1 MNAIASSVSR
11 DAAARAT
18 SQDLRWQD
26 VVSRNKAADG
36 RFYYSVASTGVY
48 CKPSCAARLARPE
61 NVRFHATAADAERA
75 GFRACKRCKP
85 ERLAAAAAD
94 TRRERIRYAIGASVL
109 GRLLVARSERGICAI
124 LPGRDDESL
133 FAELRARF
141 PDAEWISDQAGLE
154 LELAA
159 VAAFVDRPQNG
170 LDLPL
175 DAHGDDFQQRVW
187 NALRAIPA
195 GATASY
201 GEIARRIGEPRAA
214 REVATAC
221 AANPLAVAIPCHR
234 VIKSDG
240 SLSGYRWGIA
250 RKRALL
256 AREAQA

>member
-1 MNAIASSVSR
+1 MNAIASSASR
-11 DAAARAT
+11 NDAARAT

-26 VVSRNKAADG
+26 VVSRNQAADG

-48 CKPSCAARLARPE
+48 CTPSCAARLPKPE
-61 NVRFHATAADAERA
+61 NVRFHASAGDAERA
-75 GFRACKRCKP
+75 GFRPCMRCKP
-85 ERLAAAAAD
+85 ERYAAAAD
-94 TRRERIRYAIGASVL
+94 AAGRERIRYAIGASAL
-109 GRLLVARSERGICAI
+109 GRLLVARSERGVCAI
-124 LPGRDDESL
+124 LPGGDA
-133 FAELRARF
+133 AELRSRF
-141 PDAEWISDQAGLE
+141 PDAELIGDEAGLA

-159 VAAFVDRPQNG
+159 IAAFVDRPQRG

-187 NALRAIPA
+187 KALRDIPA

-201 GEIARRIGEPRAA
+201 GDIARRIGEPRAA
-214 REVATAC
+214 RDVAAAC

-240 SLSGYRWGIA
+240 SLSGYRWGAA

>member
-1 MNAIASSVSR
+1 MNTIATSISR
-11 DAAARAT
+11 NDAARAT
-18 SQDLRWQD
+18 SQDPRWQD

-61 NVRFHATAADAERA
+61 NVRFHASTADAERA
-75 GFRACKRCKP
+75 GFRPCKRCKP
-85 ERLAAAAAD
+85 ERFAAAAD
-94 TRRERIRYAIGASVL
+94 SAGRERIRYAIGPSAM

-124 LPGRDDESL
+124 LPGRDGESL
-133 FAELRARF
+133 LADLRSRF
-141 PDAEWISDQAGLE
+141 PDADLLSDEVGLE

-159 VAAFVDRPQNG
+159 IAGFVNRPQRG

-175 DAHGDDFQQRVW
+175 DAHGDDFQRRVW
-187 NALRAIPA
+187 NALRDIPA

-201 GEIARRIGEPRAA
+201 GDIARRIGEPRAA
-214 REVATAC
+214 REVAQAC

-240 SLSGYRWGIA
+240 SLSGYRWGVA

>member
-1 MNAIASSVSR
+1 MNAIASSASLN
-11 DAAARAT
+11 DAARAT
-18 SQDLRWQD
+18 SQDPRWQN
-26 VVSRNKAADG
+26 VVSRNQAADG

-48 CKPSCAARLARPE
+48 CKPSCAARLPKPE
-61 NVRFHATAADAERA
+61 NVRFHASASDAERA
-75 GFRACKRCKP
+75 GFRPCKRCQP
-85 ERLAAAAAD
+85 ERYAAAAD
-94 TRRERIRYAIGASVL
+94 AAGRERIRYAIGASAL
-109 GRLLVARSERGICAI
+109 GRLLVARSERGVCAI
-124 LPGRDDESL
+124 LPGGDA
-133 FAELRARF
+133 AELRSRF
-141 PDAEWISDQAGLE
+141 PDAELIGDEAGLA

-159 VAAFVDRPQNG
+159 IAAFVDRPQRG

-187 NALRAIPA
+187 KALRDIPA

-201 GEIARRIGEPRAA
+201 GDIARRIGEPRAA
-214 REVATAC
+214 RDVAAAC

-240 SLSGYRWGIA
+240 SLSGYRWGAA

>member
-1 MNAIASSVSR
+1 MNVIASTASR
-11 DAAARAT
+11 DDAARALT
-18 SQDLRWQD
+18 QDPRWQD
-26 VVSRNKAADG
+26 VVSRNRTADG

-48 CKPSCAARLARPE
+48 CRPSCAARLAKPE
-61 NVRFHATAADAERA
+61 NVRFHADASDAERA
-75 GFRACKRCKP
+75 GFRPCKRCKP
-85 ERLAAAAAD
+85 ERLATTAD
-94 TRRERIRYAIGASVL
+94 SAGRERIRYAIGASAL

-124 LPGRDDESL
+124 LPGRDDEGL
-133 FAELRARF
+133 FAELRSRF
-141 PDAEWISDQAGLE
+141 PDAEWIGDEAGLE
-154 LELAA
+154 REFAA
-159 VAAFVDRPQNG
+159 IAAFVDRPQSG

-201 GEIARRIGEPRAA
+201 GEIARRIGMPRAA
-214 REVATAC
+214 RDVAAAC

-240 SLSGYRWGIA
+240 SLSGYRWGVA